1 MESMGMEKPGALD
14 GLRVVDLTDE
24 RGLLCGQILADLG
37 ADVIL
42 VEPPEGSRAR
52 RCGPFLGESRDPEE
66 SLLWWAYA
74 RNRRGIV
81 VDGESDEGRRTLREL
96 ARSADFWIESTAPGE
111 TDPRRLDPDE
121 LARLNPALVVVSIT
135 PFGLSGPKAEWPAC
149 DVTLQAA
156 AGPLV
161 LQGDRDRPPVRV
173 TWPQAFLHAGA
184 DAAVGALIAHFERAR
199 SGRGQHVDVS
209 AHQSATASTLGG
221 ILTASVGAKPGS
233 RTAGGA
239 RMGPVDI
246 RYTYPAR
253 DGHVSITHTFGAAM
267 GPATARLMEWLHEHG
282 ECDEALRDTDWVRYG
297 ARLLKGEVTPEE
309 FDSVKD
315 VVATGTSH
323 YTKGELLEAALERKL
338 LLAPSATMRNLIE
351 SDHFASRDFVQRT
364 AHPRTGRRVCVPGP
378 FARLEETPIAYRRS
392 APTLGQHT
400 VEVLAELRRAASAA
414 AASDRAVVSESA
426 HPLADVKVLDFT
438 WAIAGPSTGRIFADY
453 GATVVRLE
461 AQARPDPS
469 RTAGPMLKG
478 RSGPESSVLFHTMNA
493 GKVMLGL
500 DLGNPASRQV
510 VLDLVRWADVVMETF
525 APGVMERLGY
535 GYEALRKENAGLV
548 MLSSSLMGQTGPLS
562 SFAGYGNLGAALSGL
577 LDLTGWPD
585 RAPAGPFS
593 AYTDCISP
601 RFTAAAVLAALDHRR
616 RTGQGQYIDFSQ
628 VEASTHF
635 VAPLIAEASQGER
648 VPSRIGN
655 GDRDVAP
662 HGVYPVAGDDRWI
675 AIAAGDDDQWRSL
688 TELLG
693 VPGIAGDARFETLPR
708 RREEREALDRLI
720 ALHTAGWDGAELEAK
735 LIARG
740 VAAHRVLNS
749 ADLATD
755 VQLLHRRHFVEVAH
769 PTAERSVVEASRFAL
784 SRTPARR
791 PEVAPTLG
799 ADNQRVLAEI
809 LGYDEERISEVVIS
823 GALN

>member
-1 MESMGMEKPGALD
+1 MGSWGMEKQGALD

-42 VEPPEGSRAR
+42 VEPPDGSRAR
-52 RCGPFLGESRDPEE
+52 RCGPFVSGSSDLEG

-81 VDGESDEGRRTLREL
+81 VDGESDEGRRTLHDL
-96 ARSADFWIESTAPGE
+96 ARSADFWIESTPPGQV
-111 TDPRRLDPDE
+111 DSRRLELDE
-121 LARLNPALVVVSIT
+121 LSRLNPALVVVSIT
-135 PFGLSGPKAEWPAC
+135 PFGRSGSKAQWPAC
-149 DVTLQAA
+149 DLTLQAA
-156 AGPLV
+156 SGPLV

-173 TWPQAFLHAGA
+173 TWPQAHLHAGA
-184 DAAVGALIAHFERAR
+184 DAAVGALIAHFERVK

-209 AHQSATASTLGG
+209 AQQSCTASTLGG

-246 RYTYPAR
+246 RYTYPAK

-282 ECDEALRDTDWVRYG
+282 ECDEALRETDWVRYG

-309 FDSVKD
+309 FDRVKD

-323 YTKGELLEAALERKL
+323 YTKEDLLEAALERKL
-338 LLAPSATMRNLIE
+338 LLAPSATMRDLIE
-351 SDHFASRDFVQRT
+351 SDHFASRGFIHRA
-364 AHPRTGRRVCVPGP
+364 AHPRTGRSVCVPGP
-378 FARLEETPIAYRRS
+378 FARLEETPIAYRRR
-392 APTLGQHT
+392 APTLGEHT
-400 VEVLAELRRAASAA
+400 DEVLAELRRAASEAPPSEPA
-414 AASDRAVVSESA
+414 GASESEL
-426 HPLADVKVLDFT
+426 PLADVKVLDFT

-535 GYEALRKENAGLV
+535 GYEALRKENPALV

-616 RTGQGQYIDFSQ
+616 RTGRGQYIDFSQ

-635 VAPLIAEASQGER
+635 VSPLIAEASVAQS
-648 VPSRIGN
+648 VPSRLGN
-655 GDRDVAP
+655 QDRDLAP
-662 HGVYPVAGDDRWI
+662 HGVYPTAGDDRWI
-675 AIAAGDDDQWRSL
+675 AIAAVDDAQWRSL
-688 TELLG
+688 VEVLG
-693 VPGIAGDARFETLPR
+693 VRGIADDARFETLPR
-708 RREEREALDRLI
+708 RRDEREALDRVI
-720 ALHTAGWDGAELEAK
+720 AEHTAGWDGSELETK
-735 LIARG
+735 LTARG

-749 ADLATD
+749 ADLAGD
-755 VQLLHRRHFVEVAH
+755 PQLLHRGHFVEVEH
-769 PTAERSVVEASRFAL
+769 PSADRSVVEASRFAL

-799 ADNQRVLAEI
+799 TDNQRVLAEI
-809 LGYDEERISEVVIS
+809 LGYDDDRISEVVIS